1 MSLLCR
7 HTGEL
12 HSFHGSLKDFS
23 ALIGHHSNIVIYQ
36 HIRHNQNW
44 GRKTK
49 QYLKKEKAPEMWKEK
64 LLLHAKLDRH

>member
-7 HTGEL
+7 HSGEL

-23 ALIGHHSNIVIYQ
+23 GLIGHHSNIVIYQ
-36 HIRHNQNW
+36 HIHQNW

-49 QYLKKEKAPEMWKEK
+49 QYLKKEAKAPEMWKEK
-64 LLLHAKLDRH
+64 LVLHAKLNRH